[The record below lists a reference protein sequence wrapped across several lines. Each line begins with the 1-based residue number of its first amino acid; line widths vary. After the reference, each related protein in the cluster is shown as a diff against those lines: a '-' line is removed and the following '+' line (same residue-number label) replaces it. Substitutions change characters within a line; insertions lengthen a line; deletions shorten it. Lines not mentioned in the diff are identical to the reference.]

1 MDTGSNSGLAMIA
14 MITVIAVIA
23 ARRGSYMISE
33 SLVGAASRGDS
44 TTRDVSG

>member
-1 MDTGSNSGLAMIA
+1 MDTGSNSGLAM
-14 MITVIAVIA
+14 IAVIA

-33 SLVGAASRGDS
+33 SLVGAASRGDF